1 MKKYEFLIELKEK
14 LSALPSEDVKKILD
28 YYSEAI
34 DDRMEE
40 GISEEEA
47 VKAIG
52 SVDKIADEILKDI
65 SLPKLVKAKVK
76 PRRALRIWEIIIIIL
91 GLPLWLPLIIS
102 FAVVIFSVYIVFWS
116 VVVVMF
122 AAVLSVAL
130 GAVAGVAG
138 LIVFGITGNLA
149 QAILFAGLGL
159 ICAGLT
165 VFVYYAAKWVAKGV
179 IFLGRSIV
187 LGIKRCILG
196 KGAQK

>member
-14 LSALPSEDVKKILD
+14 LSALPSQDVKKILD

-122 AAVLSVAL
+122 AAVLAVVL

>member
-1 MKKYEFLIELKEK
+1 MKKYEFLIELKDK

-52 SVDKIADEILKDI
+52 SVDKVADEILKDI

-91 GLPLWLPLIIS
+91 GLPLWLPLLIS